1 MNRPNASSKKILV
14 IGINFSPE
22 LTGIGKYTGDM
33 VDWFVDNNY
42 ECTVVT
48 AFPYYPFWKVQEPY
62 LNKFYK
68 REVLKDGKLTIYRCP
83 LYIPEKPGGLKRL
96 IHEATFFLSAFF
108 TLIYLLFKP
117 KNDYI
122 FCIAPPFHLGFLGLV
137 YRFFKRGEIIYHI
150 QDLQI
155 EAARDLN
162 MLKSKKA
169 FKILFGME
177 RFIMRKV
184 DFVSSISK
192 GMLKKISYK
201 INREISF
208 FPNWVD
214 TDACYPLSNCTELK
228 LMWNFDANDKVVL
241 YSGSIGEKQGI
252 EAILDV
258 AEKLR
263 AVKFIKFVI
272 CGTGPHKDKLIQRAK
287 TQQLD
292 NVSFLPLQERHLF
305 NSFLNMA
312 DVHLV
317 LQKKS
322 AADLVMPSK
331 LTTILA
337 VGGLALVTADQ
348 GTTLYEV
355 INDNNM
361 GVVIPPE
368 DIDHLKNAILNC
380 CTSDN
385 SEIKLNAR
393 NYAENH
399 LNISKVIKRMMSNMQ
414 KTVYPEPKGIKYLRL
429 DRDADQKIS

>member
-48 AFPYYPFWKVQEPY
+48 SFPYYPFWKVQSPY

-68 REVLKDGKLTIYRCP
+68 REVLKNGKLTVYRCP
-83 LYIPEKPGGLKRL
+83 LYIPAKPAGLKRL
-96 IHEATFFLSAFF
+96 IHEATFFMSAFL
-108 TLIYLLFKP
+108 TVIRLLFKP

-122 FCIAPPFHLGFLGLV
+122 FCIAPPFHLGFLGLF

-162 MLKSKKA
+162 MLKSKRA
-169 FKILFGME
+169 FKILFAME
-177 RFIMRKV
+177 KFIMQKV
-184 DFVSSISK
+184 DFVSSISN
-192 GMLKKISYK
+192 GMLKKISCK
-201 INREISF
+201 TDRKISF

-214 TDACYPLSNCTELK
+214 TTTCYPLTNSAQLK
-228 LMWNFDANDKVVL
+228 LKWNFDVNDKVVL

-263 AVKFIKFVI
+263 SINFIKFVI
-272 CGTGPHKDKLIQRAK
+272 CGTGPHKEKLIHRAK
-287 TQQLD
+287 SQQLD
-292 NVSFLPLQERHLF
+292 NVSFFPLQERDLF
-305 NSFLNMA
+305 NTFLNMA

-337 VGGLALVTADQ
+337 VGGLALVTAEQ
-348 GTTLYEV
+348 GTTLYE
-355 INDNNM
+355 IIRDNNM

-368 DIDHLKNAILNC
+368 DIDHLKEAILSC
-380 CTSDN
+380 CTADH
-385 SEIKLNAR
+385 SEIKKNAR

-399 LNISKVIKRMMSNMQ
+399 LNITKVIRRMMSNMQ
-414 KTVYPEPKGIKYLRL
+414 KTVYPEPKVIKYLTL
-429 DRDADQKIS
+429 DRDAD